1 MSQKNE
7 TLPLILALVIT
18 LGILGAGFWWFTNKG
33 GVSLGDLKEEQSNEN
48 SPSTPQTNGSVN
60 SSTPKFSLPATV
72 PAGTTIRING
82 STSMVKINQGLK
94 NSFEQQFSGTT
105 VQTQAQGTGNGINAV
120 SGGSADIAAISRP
133 LTLDEENQGLVAVS
147 VAQDAIALVVGVQN
161 PFRRGLKQQQVI
173 DIFTG
178 KITNWSE
185 ISGQTG
191 TIRVINRPDVSGTHQ
206 AFKELVLKGANF
218 GNGSNFETMDR
229 DATTPLL
236 RALGTGGIGYA
247 TYAQVAS
254 QQTVRTVA
262 VDGLTPEA
270 PNYPYQRTLAYV
282 YKEPASPAVQAFLGF
297 ASSSEGQRAIA
308 DSQ

>member
-7 TLPLILALVIT
+7 TIPLILALLIT
-18 LGILGAGFWWFTNKG
+18 LGILGAGFWWFTKKG
-33 GVSLGDLKEEQSNEN
+33 GVPSGNSTGEVEQPAQNAAPSPE
-48 SPSTPQTNGSVN
+48 SPSPRSPFEAPT
-60 SSTPKFSLPATV
+60 TV

-94 NSFEQQFSGTT
+94 NRFEQQFSGTT

-120 SGGSADIAAISRP
+120 LGRIAEIAAVSRP
-133 LTLDEENQGLVAVS
+133 LTSEEKGQGLVAVP

-161 PFRRGLKQQQVI
+161 PFRRGLKQQQVV

-178 KITNWSE
+178 KTTNWSE
-185 ISGQTG
+185 ISRQTG
-191 TIRVINRPDVSGTHQ
+191 TLRVINRPSVSGTHQ

-218 GNGSNFETMDR
+218 GNGTNFETMDR

-247 TYAQVAS
+247 TYTQVAS

-297 ASSSEGQRAIA
+297 VGSPEGQRVIA
-308 DSQ
+308 NSQ